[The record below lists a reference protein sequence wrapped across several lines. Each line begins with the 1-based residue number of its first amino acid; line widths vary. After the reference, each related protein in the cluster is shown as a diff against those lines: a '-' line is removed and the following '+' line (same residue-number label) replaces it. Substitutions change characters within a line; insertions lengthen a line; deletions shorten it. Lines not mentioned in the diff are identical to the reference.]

1 MKTMRYYEL
10 RNRKTNEC
18 FTSTGKTFKEAC
30 ANAGHN
36 YKDVHLVYSTPVL
49 DNYED

>member
-1 MKTMRYYEL
+1 MMNKAMRYYEL

-36 YKDVHLVYSTPVL
+36 YRDVHLVYSAPIM
-49 DNYED
+49 ED

>member
-30 ANAGHN
+30 ANAQHN
-36 YKDVHLVYSTPVL
+36 YRDVHLVYSAPVL